1 VSFID
6 LYLRKVWASSPD
18 FFKPMKLLI
27 GRKLNMTQ
35 NYGEKGEVIP
45 VTIVKVAQGTVTQIK
60 EKEKDGYVSVQ
71 LAFNE
76 GSKNVNK
83 SIVGH
88 VKGLVERPKLKEM
101 RVEDASNFEVGQ
113 KYDLSSFE
121 EGEIVSVAGTSK
133 GKGYAGVVKRYGFR
147 GNKAT
152 HGNKHSL
159 RSPGSIGATDAA
171 RVFPGMRMAG
181 HMGAERV
188 TISNLEIIKI
198 DSKEGLITIKGA
210 VPGARN
216 GIVEISSDGEMSPCV
231 KSSEDKKVVNEE
243 KKEEKKEESKE

>member
-1 VSFID
+1 
-6 LYLRKVWASSPD
+6 
-18 FFKPMKLLI
+18 
-27 GRKLNMTQ
+27 MTQ
-35 NYGEKGEVIP
+35 SYGEKGQVIP
-45 VTIVKVAQGTVTQIK
+45 VTIVKVEQGTVTQIK

-71 LAFNE
+71 FGFNE

-83 SIVGH
+83 SILGH
-88 VKGLVERPKLKEM
+88 VKGLVKRPKLKEM
-101 RVEDASNFEVGQ
+101 RVEDASSFEIGQ

-121 EGEIVSVAGTSK
+121 VGEKISASGISK
-133 GKGYAGVVKRYGFR
+133 GKGYAGVVKKYGFR

-188 TISNLEIIKI
+188 TISNLEVIEINP
-198 DSKEGLITIKGA
+198 KEGLIIIKGA

-216 GIVEISSDGEMSPCV
+216 GIVEI
-231 KSSEDKKVVNEE
+231 KSEGNMKPIADNTDLADSAE
-243 KKEEKKEESKE
+243 KKDNKEGEGRKEESKK